1 MGLIDYKNASYLY
14 YIAAL
19 QKFLVFRLL
28 YLPCGN
34 QITLCNHK
42 IYNKEYVLQI
52 QWFLCLQKTL
62 SRHFKIIN

>member
-1 MGLIDYKNASYLY
+1 MGLIDYKNALYLY

-42 IYNKEYVLQI
+42 IYNKEMFYKYNG
-52 QWFLCLQKTL
+52 FYA
-62 SRHFKIIN
+62 SRKHFPDILR